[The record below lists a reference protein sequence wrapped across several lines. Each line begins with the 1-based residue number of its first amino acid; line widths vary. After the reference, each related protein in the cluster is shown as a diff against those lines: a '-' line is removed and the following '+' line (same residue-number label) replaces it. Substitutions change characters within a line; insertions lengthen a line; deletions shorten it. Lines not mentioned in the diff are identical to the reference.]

1 VREIFVIVVK
11 IEYKKYNKIMRLAF
25 TFIFIL
31 SVFSS
36 QCQSNSKVFI
46 LVKAM
51 LNGQELASNMEQKI
65 NLESNIIKINE
76 LKFYLSNIQ
85 FFNNQE
91 LVWSESNSYHL
102 CDIFSQD
109 SKLLEFN
116 FQKEMNF
123 NKIVFCLGIDSITNV
138 SGAYGGDLDPTKGM
152 YWTWQNGYINLK
164 LEGEIN
170 DELTTKNKFSYHLG
184 GYLQPFNAIQ
194 KIELNVNNKKSFNL
208 DFNLDKI
215 FKSQIFYS
223 TNKIMSPN
231 YMAVELSKIAAS
243 CFRIE

>member
-36 QCQSNSKVFI
+36 QCQSNSKVFV

-65 NLESNIIKINE
+65 NLESNTIKINE

-102 CDIFSQD
+102 CDIFIIPI
-109 SKLLEFN
+109 K
-116 FQKEMNF
+116 
-123 NKIVFCLGIDSITNV
+123 
-138 SGAYGGDLDPTKGM
+138 
-152 YWTWQNGYINLK
+152 
-164 LEGEIN
+164 
-170 DELTTKNKFSYHLG
+170 
-184 GYLQPFNAIQ
+184 
-194 KIELNVNNKKSFNL
+194 
-208 DFNLDKI
+208 
-215 FKSQIFYS
+215 YS
-223 TNKIMSPN
+223 P
-231 YMAVELSKIAAS
+231 
-243 CFRIE
+243 